1 MTAFKAPTVI
11 VLCNKCYTELRIDK
25 ILQPN
30 ETDSQQIKE
39 KGKQLDQD
47 VLEVKAT
54 TPTIKV
60 KAK

>member
-1 MTAFKAPTVI
+1 MVT

-47 VLEVKAT
+47 VSEVKAT
-54 TPTIKV
+54 TSTIKV
-60 KAK
+60 KAE